1 MKILKKLLM
10 FFVAAAVCGG
20 INAFG
25 ATYMSNSSFGSAVKV
40 NLEDSLRIYSSE
52 FTYEGVFYYFDVPYE
67 GEYTINGDFRCTKYE
82 GKNYNDEFTLEIY
95 TSGKNSVC
103 SKKLVFSKPAAG
115 RTGTLVLK
123 DTLPKGRYYFW
134 LDLYAWLGPTGVYD
148 IKISTSFKCVHSN
161 TKDTQTKAPTC
172 SAVGELET
180 RCTDCREVVSV
191 TKLDKLAHTLPGEW
205 EQITEP
211 TCSSEGQRIKKC
223 TVCGETAES
232 ETIDKLPHTFSDWA
246 VSRDATC
253 AKDGEN
259 KRTCSVCGFE
269 ETEPIPALKHT
280 FGEWKVTKAESCADE
295 GEREHTC
302 TVCGKTVSEK
312 IEKLDH
318 KFGKWETLD
327 AASCTK
333 KGKRRRVCQ
342 NCGEEQTEVLE
353 MTSHRYG
360 AWKTVTETT
369 CQRGGERKRTCSECN
384 DTQTET
390 VSQTGHDYSAW
401 KVVREP
407 TESYEG
413 YNERYCKYC
422 NKKDTKT
429 ISKLVHGE
437 KTTWK
442 TTTAAT
448 CTSEGKSTE
457 YCDYCG
463 SSVGTKTIK
472 KLEHRFGEWTTAKE
486 PTPTSEGLQK
496 RVCSLCKTT
505 EEKTIPKL
513 SIPGRNGFKSSRT
526 YGDKF
531 SDVKSDDWFYNSV
544 KTAYEYNLVNGMSE
558 KNFSP
563 KSNFT
568 VAQVLTV
575 AATLHSSYYGTQIPA
590 AANGEKWYQRYVK
603 YCIDNKIITSSQFSN
618 YDANI
623 KRGEMAQVFANVLP
637 DSEYNGSES
646 EDCPDVYSGM
656 ACYDAVRKLY
666 KAGIVTGDANSRF
679 YRPEDNLTRAEA
691 CVIFTRIAVS
701 SMRVSSFNQ
710 KIIPIVTHYKN

>member
-1 MKILKKLLM
+1 
-10 FFVAAAVCGG
+10 
-20 INAFG
+20 
-25 ATYMSNSSFGSAVKV
+25 
-40 NLEDSLRIYSSE
+40 
-52 FTYEGVFYYFDVPYE
+52 
-67 GEYTINGDFRCTKYE
+67 
-82 GKNYNDEFTLEIY
+82 
-95 TSGKNSVC
+95 
-103 SKKLVFSKPAAG
+103 
-115 RTGTLVLK
+115 
-123 DTLPKGRYYFW
+123 
-134 LDLYAWLGPTGVYD
+134 
-148 IKISTSFKCVHSN
+148 
-161 TKDTQTKAPTC
+161 
-172 SAVGELET
+172 
-180 RCTDCREVVSV
+180 
-191 TKLDKLAHTLPGEW
+191 
-205 EQITEP
+205 
-211 TCSSEGQRIKKC
+211 
-223 TVCGETAES
+223 
-232 ETIDKLPHTFSDWA
+232 
-246 VSRDATC
+246 
-253 AKDGEN
+253 
-259 KRTCSVCGFE
+259 
-269 ETEPIPALKHT
+269 
-280 FGEWKVTKAESCADE
+280 
-295 GEREHTC
+295 
-302 TVCGKTVSEK
+302 
-312 IEKLDH
+312 
-318 KFGKWETLD
+318 
-327 AASCTK
+327 
-333 KGKRRRVCQ
+333 
-342 NCGEEQTEVLE
+342 

-360 AWKTVTETT
+360 AWKTVTEAT
-369 CQRGGERKRTCSECN
+369 CQRSGERKRTCSECN

-429 ISKLVHGE
+429 ISKLIHGE

-457 YCDYCG
+457 YCDCCG

-472 KLEHRFGEWTTAKE
+472 KLEHRFSEWMTSKE

-526 YGDKF
+526 YGEKF
-531 SDVKSDDWFYNSV
+531 TDVKSDDWFYNSV

-590 AANGEKWYQRYVK
+590 AANGEKWYQIYVK

-637 DSEYNGSES
+637 DSEYNGNES

-656 ACYDAVRKLY
+656 AYYDAVRKLY

-701 SMRVSSFNQ
+701 SMRVSSFDR
-710 KIIPIVTHYKN
+710 KIIPIFTR

>member
-1 MKILKKLLM
+1 MKILKKFLM

-20 INAFG
+20 INAFA
-25 ATYMSNSSFGSAVKV
+25 ATYMSNSSFDSAAKMS
-40 NLEDSLRIYSSE
+40 LEDSFQFYSSS
-52 FTYEGVFYYFDVPYE
+52 FTSYVYYYFDVPYE
-67 GEYTINGDFRCTKYE
+67 GEYTITGNFRCTKP
-82 GKNYNDEFTLEIY
+82 NDLVTGYTESFNFDIY
-95 TSGKNSVC
+95 TNNKNNVCNKEVSFSSSVSVGI
-103 SKKLVFSKPAAG
+103 SKSL
-115 RTGTLVLK
+115 TLK
-123 DTLPKGRYYFW
+123 DTLPKGRYYFRICHS
-134 LDLYAWLGPTGVYD
+134 AFAAARFGVYD
-148 IKISTSFKCVHSN
+148 IRIETSFKCVHSN

-172 SAVGELET
+172 SAPGELET

-232 ETIDKLPHTFSDWA
+232 ETIKKLPHTFSDWA

-360 AWKTVTETT
+360 AWKTVTEAT
-369 CQRGGERKRTCSECN
+369 CQRSGERKRTCSECN

-623 KRGEMAQVFANVLP
+623 KRGEMAQVFANILP
-637 DSEYNGSES
+637 DSEYNGNES

-710 KIIPIVTHYKN
+710 KILPVFTR

>member
-1 MKILKKLLM
+1 MKILKRFLM
-10 FFVAAAVCGG
+10 FFVAAAVCSG
-20 INAFG
+20 INAF
-25 ATYMSNSSFGSAVKV
+25 AAVMSNESFQNAVDYKIDDSFYFYSSQMNGGTISNGIYYKIYIPYKGEYKLNILFECTDTPSYSGEYYFATFYNNGKSKISSNSYKIKNGTTAGNRWTFQAVNQTLEAGTYYFHLKRDFAGNVGIYKLTFTSSF
-40 NLEDSLRIYSSE
+40 R
-52 FTYEGVFYYFDVPYE
+52 
-67 GEYTINGDFRCTKYE
+67 
-82 GKNYNDEFTLEIY
+82 
-95 TSGKNSVC
+95 
-103 SKKLVFSKPAAG
+103 
-115 RTGTLVLK
+115 
-123 DTLPKGRYYFW
+123 
-134 LDLYAWLGPTGVYD
+134 
-148 IKISTSFKCVHSN
+148 CVHSN

-180 RCTDCREVVSV
+180 RCTDCREVVSI
-191 TKLDKLAHTLPGEW
+191 TKLDKLAHTLPDEW

-232 ETIDKLPHTFSDWA
+232 ETIEKLPHTFSDWA

-280 FGEWKVTKAESCADE
+280 FGEWKITKTESCADE

-360 AWKTVTETT
+360 AWKTVTEAT
-369 CQRGGERKRTCSECN
+369 CQRSGERKRTCSECN

-463 SSVGTKTIK
+463 SSVGTKNIK
-472 KLEHRFGEWTTAKE
+472 KLEHRFGEWTTSKE

-505 EEKTIPKL
+505 EEKIIPKL
-513 SIPGRNGFKSSRT
+513 SIPGRNGFKSSRA

-603 YCIDNKIITSSQFSN
+603 YCIDTKIITSSQFSN

-637 DSEYNGSES
+637 DSEYNGNES

-656 ACYDAVRKLY
+656 AYYDAVRKLY

-701 SMRVSSFNQ
+701 SMRVSSFEQ
-710 KIIPIVTHYKN
+710 KIIPIFTR